1 MIGVLALQ
9 GAFREHIISLE
20 RLGVKAKEIR
30 CLSDLSNIDGII
42 LPGGESTVQ
51 GKLLRELN
59 MLEPLKDMVL
69 SGMPVLATC
78 AGLILLSEKIENDD
92 NIYLST
98 LPVTVKRNAYGR
110 QLGSFIANGKV
121 GDFDNFEM
129 VFIRAPYIT
138 SVDSEVEV
146 LSRYDDKIT
155 GVRHKNQIALSFH
168 PEMTNDLRLHELFL
182 KLTK

>member
-9 GAFREHIISLE
+9 GAFKEHIIALDKI
-20 RLGVKAKEIR
+20 GVESKEIR
-30 CLSDLSNIDGII
+30 QLSDIYNIDGII

-155 GVRHKNQIALSFH
+155 GVRYKNQIALSFH
-168 PEMTNDLRLHELFL
+168 PEMTNDLRIHELFL